1 MEEEF
6 KRIYDCMRASETVAD
21 GEYFVI
27 HADHLHDFKRAIE
40 HYFDESK
47 SIEKIGTFKTN
58 KGTYIEY
65 HAYDFVPIE
74 EHPLNANEKV
84 LLRKINE
91 VIDKLNR
98 TER

>member
-47 SIEKIGTFKTN
+47 
-58 KGTYIEY
+58 
-65 HAYDFVPIE
+65 PIE
-74 EHPLNANEKV
+74 TYLPYTISDDNLVGLLKSLNV
-84 LLRKINE
+84 LHEDIA
-91 VIDKLNR
+91 DKLNEIINKINR
-98 TER
+98 MER